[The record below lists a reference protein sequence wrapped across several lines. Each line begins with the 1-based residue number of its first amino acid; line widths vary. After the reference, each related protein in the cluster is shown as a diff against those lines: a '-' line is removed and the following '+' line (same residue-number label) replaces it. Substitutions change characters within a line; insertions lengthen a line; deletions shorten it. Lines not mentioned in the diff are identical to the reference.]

1 MEWQREGLLSE
12 LELQK
17 AKEKILGDEPNL
29 PRMACLPASP
39 STVYPGRIWPGG
51 RVQKVLECLA
61 CGQIWR
67 TFAYAV
73 FVRFWTLF

>member
-17 AKEKILGDEPNL
+17 AKEKILGEEPNL

-39 STVYPGRIWPGG
+39 STVYPGRI
-51 RVQKVLECLA
+51 
-61 CGQIWR
+61 
-67 TFAYAV
+67 
-73 FVRFWTLF
+73 